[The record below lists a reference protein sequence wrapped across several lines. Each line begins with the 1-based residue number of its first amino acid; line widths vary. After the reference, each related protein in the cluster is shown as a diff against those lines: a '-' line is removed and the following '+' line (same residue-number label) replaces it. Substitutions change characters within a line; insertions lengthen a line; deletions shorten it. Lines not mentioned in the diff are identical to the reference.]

1 MRQPLA
7 GVSALAHSH
16 SHAHTYTLA
25 HRQTALHR
33 KFMRP
38 LLLRIALVI
47 VVVVVVVLV
56 VWLLH
61 ICRTLCLLLC
71 TRSLSLLTAQH
82 CPTLI
87 LSSSSPSAA
96 LVVFRFIAFYI
107 FKIPVFSIF
116 VFL

>member
-1 MRQPLA
+1 
-7 GVSALAHSH
+7 
-16 SHAHTYTLA
+16 
-25 HRQTALHR
+25 
-33 KFMRP
+33 MRP